1 MIFFFFFFSSRRRHT
16 SCALVT
22 GVQTCALPISVAPAH
37 DRQPAHRVRGDRG
50 PDAEGLGLRGLR
62 QGSEDRIGLCSRSVV
77 SPRSRGAVPPT
88 SQAPGIAAALPARA
102 AGRPLAGGELVSHRL
117 LERQRKSFDS
127 LVDSGVYDVGFDHAP
142 GAKRFVAEVLGGVLP
157 RLRRKPRPA
166 VLDCGCGTGA
176 WLAFLQAPLVTHGL
190 TDARLCGFDLSDRKS
205 TRLNS
210 S

>member
-1 MIFFFFFFSSRRRHT
+1 MRISDWSSDVC
-16 SCALVT
+16 SSDL
-22 GVQTCALPISVAPAH
+22 
-37 DRQPAHRVRGDRG
+37 
-50 PDAEGLGLRGLR
+50 LRGLR

-102 AGRPLAGGELVSHRL
+102 AGRPLAGGELVSPRL
-117 LERQRKSFDS
+117 LERPRKSFDS

-157 RLRRKPRPA
+157 RLRRTPRPD

-176 WLAFLQAPLVTHGL
+176 WLAFLQAQLVTQ
-190 TDARLCGFDLSDRKS
+190 DRKS

-210 S
+210 SH

>member
-1 MIFFFFFFSSRRRHT
+1 MRISDWSSDVC
-16 SCALVT
+16 SSDL
-22 GVQTCALPISVAPAH
+22 
-37 DRQPAHRVRGDRG
+37 
-50 PDAEGLGLRGLR
+50 LRGLR

-142 GAKRFVAEVLGGVLP
+142 RSEEP
-157 RLRRKPRPA
+157 
-166 VLDCGCGTGA
+166 TSE
-176 WLAFLQAPLVTHGL
+176 LQSLM
-190 TDARLCGFDLSDRKS
+190 R
-205 TRLNS
+205 S